1 MYKTNNV
8 RFPYVKNN
16 KQPLNSKKETVGED
30 LVGILKGARFYNR
43 EITKNN
49 QGLLVYEEFVQQECL
64 TYQEYGQQ
72 MLARNEIQE
81 LSRENG
87 FYEYMLESLKYIEKL
102 PLDEYLIVVNY
113 LYGGDAEI
121 NEIMNRAGI
130 TTKQGLARKAKTLIK
145 KAHKSYFRETI
156 EDLEL

>member
-1 MYKTNNV
+1 MYKMNNV
-8 RFPYVKNN
+8 KFPYVKNN
-16 KQPLNSKKETVGED
+16 KQPLRIEKETVGED
-30 LVGILKGARFYNR
+30 LVYLLKGARFYNH

-49 QGLLVYEEFVQQECL
+49 RRLLVHEEFLQQECL
-64 TYQEYGQQ
+64 TYQQYGQQ
-72 MLARNEIQE
+72 MSAHNENQE
-81 LSRENG
+81 LTRENG

-102 PLDEYLIVVNY
+102 PQDEYLLVINY

-145 KAHKSYFRETI
+145 KAHKHHFRET
-156 EDLEL
+156 LNNL

>member
-1 MYKTNNV
+1 MYKMNNV
-8 RFPYVKNN
+8 KFPYIKNN

-30 LVGILKGARFYNR
+30 LVGILKGARFYNH

-49 QGLLVYEEFVQQECL
+49 RRLLVHEEFLQQECL
-64 TYQEYGQQ
+64 TYQQYGQQ
-72 MLARNEIQE
+72 MLVHNENQE
-81 LSRENG
+81 LTRENG

-102 PLDEYLIVVNY
+102 PLDEYLLVVNY

-145 KAHKSYFRETI
+145 KAHKSYFRET
-156 EDLEL
+156 LNNL

>member
-1 MYKTNNV
+1 MYKMNNV
-8 RFPYVKNN
+8 KFPYVKNN

-30 LVGILKGARFYNR
+30 LVGILKSARFYNH

-49 QGLLVYEEFVQQECL
+49 RKLLANELFAQISSDDYREYNQQAAAL
-64 TYQEYGQQ
+64 QE
-72 MLARNEIQE
+72 NQE
-81 LSRENG
+81 LTRENG

-102 PLDEYLIVVNY
+102 PQDEYLLVVNY

-145 KAHKSYFRETI
+145 KAHKNHFRET
-156 EDLEL
+156 LNNL

>member
-1 MYKTNNV
+1 MYKMNNV
-8 RFPYVKNN
+8 KFPYVKNN

-43 EITKNN
+43 EIIKNN
-49 QGLLVYEEFVQQECL
+49 LNLLVNERFIQLECL
-64 TYQEYGQQ
+64 TYQQYGQQ
-72 MLARNEIQE
+72 MLAHNENQE
-81 LSRENG
+81 LTRENG

-121 NEIMNRAGI
+121 NEIMNRAEI
-130 TTKQGLARKAKTLIK
+130 TTKQSLARKAKTLIK
-145 KAHKSYFRETI
+145 KAHKKHFRETI
-156 EDLEL
+156 ENL

>member
-1 MYKTNNV
+1 MYKTNNIK
-8 RFPYVKNN
+8 FPYIKNN
-16 KQPLNSKKETVGED
+16 KQPLRIEKETVGED
-30 LVGILKGARFYNR
+30 LVSLLKGARFYNH

-49 QGLLVYEEFVQQECL
+49 RKLLANELFAQISSDDYREYNQQAAAL
-64 TYQEYGQQ
+64 QE
-72 MLARNEIQE
+72 NQE
-81 LSRENG
+81 LTRENG

-102 PLDEYLIVVNY
+102 PLDEYLLVVNY

-145 KAHKSYFRETI
+145 KAHKNHFRET
-156 EDLEL
+156 LNNL

>member
-1 MYKTNNV
+1 MYKTNNIK
-8 RFPYVKNN
+8 FPYVKNN
-16 KQPLNSKKETVGED
+16 KQPLRIEKETVGED
-30 LVGILKGARFYNR
+30 LVSLLKGARFYNHEIIENNRKLLANELFAQISSDDYR
-43 EITKNN
+43 EYN
-49 QGLLVYEEFVQQECL
+49 QQAAALQE
-64 TYQEYGQQ
+64 
-72 MLARNEIQE
+72 NQE
-81 LSRENG
+81 LTRENG

-145 KAHKSYFRETI
+145 KAHRSHFRET
-156 EDLEL
+156 LNNL